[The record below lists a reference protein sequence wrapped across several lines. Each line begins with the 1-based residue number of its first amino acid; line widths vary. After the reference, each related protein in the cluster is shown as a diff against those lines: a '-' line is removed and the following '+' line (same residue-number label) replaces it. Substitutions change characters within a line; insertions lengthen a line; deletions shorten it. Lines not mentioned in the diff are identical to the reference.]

1 MHIAF
6 SSEDT
11 QTSVLVALHH
21 PHSTLRHF
29 GRRESNLYIYIISLT
44 KRELSKQ
51 GKENEMEKMKNLS
64 PVINRFFFFFY
75 RRDFH
80 LSKQQDTKRKTPLKY
95 YVLNF

>member
-21 PHSTLRHF
+21 PYSTL
-29 GRRESNLYIYIISLT
+29 NLLWQEGKQPIYIYIISLT

-51 GKENEMEKMKNLS
+51 GKENEMEK
-64 PVINRFFFFFY
+64 R
-75 RRDFH
+75 
-80 LSKQQDTKRKTPLKY
+80 
-95 YVLNF
+95 

>member
-64 PVINRFFFFFY
+64 PVINRFFFFFFIEEISIY
-75 RRDFH
+75 QNN
-80 LSKQQDTKRKTPLKY
+80 KIRKEKPL
-95 YVLNF
+95 